1 MGTLSPLLTTGAGL
15 LLAYGAQAAFASAQA
30 KLFGQS
36 LGAIPRTALAV
47 GAAVAIGKG
56 LGELLSTKAP
66 NRDDSAQLA
75 AFKSAS
81 AATLAAARATDDARV
96 QSALKATSA
105 IAKAYNEQVSAAQ
118 DADKALGKSV
128 EKSIDGIL
136 KSREKLADA
145 TERAAE
151 QARDLSAGSKERV
164 TDLGD
169 LKANR
174 AFEAQIK
181 GRSEISQS
189 LALGARANDLAGK
202 ASALLKS
209 GAASGNQST
218 INRALGLF
226 NQAQQAGERAEQI
239 ADKTGNRALQNRA
252 ADALL
257 AVTNKQISGEKVL
270 QGLSDKRAAD
280 LDAQAAGQRKVN
292 EDIKAAG
299 KLLTDNLSPLDENGK
314 LLSGDAAKKQ
324 NANRAKALQG
334 LLHSAFSSKDTDLAT
349 SLGLTQL
356 AANLQKEPIA
366 LQFEV
371 EGGVKSI
378 QDKLQAAFEGFK
390 VKTGFGSP
398 DELTAATSHA
408 KKQADALRA
417 GFDSLQANKSKI
429 GELQGAVGESLGNT
443 TTGFRSFSRVA
454 DHPEIR
460 NQIANT
466 AQSPTINDEQLTSI
480 FDKISNLNKG
490 VGLTDIGGKNDVA
503 DFSEA
508 LSSLKQIQ
516 QLQQQNATN
525 PASAPALTSNLPRS
539 IGPCK
544 DSRELQSSRSAFRSA
559 YLRWPTQSRPQ
570 TRS

>member
-1 MGTLSPLLTTGAGL
+1 MRRCCKVSPING
-15 LLAYGAQAAFASAQA
+15 
-30 KLFGQS
+30 
-36 LGAIPRTALAV
+36 P
-47 GAAVAIGKG
+47 
-56 LGELLSTKAP
+56 P
-66 NRDDSAQLA
+66 
-75 AFKSAS
+75 
-81 AATLAAARATDDARV
+81 
-96 QSALKATSA
+96 
-105 IAKAYNEQVSAAQ
+105 
-118 DADKALGKSV
+118 
-128 EKSIDGIL
+128 IL
-136 KSREKLADA
+136 M
-145 TERAAE
+145 AE
-151 QARDLSAGSKERV
+151 
-164 TDLGD
+164 
-169 LKANR
+169 
-174 AFEAQIK
+174 
-181 GRSEISQS
+181 
-189 LALGARANDLAGK
+189 
-202 ASALLKS
+202 
-209 GAASGNQST
+209 
-218 INRALGLF
+218 
-226 NQAQQAGERAEQI
+226 
-239 ADKTGNRALQNRA
+239 
-252 ADALL
+252 
-257 AVTNKQISGEKVL
+257 
-270 QGLSDKRAAD
+270 
-280 LDAQAAGQRKVN
+280 AAGQRKVN

-356 AANLQKEPIA
+356 AANLQKEPIV

-508 LSSLKQIQ
+508 Q
-516 QLQQQNATN
+516 AV
-525 PASAPALTSNLPRS
+525 
-539 IGPCK
+539 
-544 DSRELQSSRSAFRSA
+544 
-559 YLRWPTQSRPQ
+559 
-570 TRS
+570 